1 MTLPNLAGDVQGL
14 TSNVYL
20 LRGEHA
26 ALVDAGSQFDLVQR
40 IEELDLDRPPTRVLI
55 THTHPDHVDNLD
67 DLRDRFDV
75 ETLGVDAESHY
86 VDRGLDDGESVRLG
100 DERFDVLHTPG
111 HAGDHL
117 CAFSPTS
124 GTLISGDLVFANGG
138 IGRVDLP
145 GADPAALKRSI
156 ERVHDATNRALAA
169 IHPGHGPAVEGDA
182 RRHLEAARR
191 AAQSL

>member
-1 MTLPNLAGDVQGL
+1 MTLPNLAGDVQAL

-20 LRGEHA
+20 LRGEHT

-40 IEELDLDRPPTRVLI
+40 IEELDLDQPPTRVLI

-67 DLRDRFDV
+67 DVRDRFGV
-75 ETLGVDAESHY
+75 ETLGVDRESHY
-86 VDRGLDDGESVRLG
+86 IDRGLEDGESVHLG

-111 HAGDHL
+111 HAVDHL

-138 IGRVDLP
+138 IGRIDLP
-145 GADPAALKRSI
+145 GADPADLTRSI
-156 ERVHDATNRALAA
+156 ERVHDATNQSLAA
-169 IHPGHGPAVEGDA
+169 IYPGHGPVVEDDA
-182 RRHLEAARR
+182 RRHLDAARR
-191 AAQSL
+191 AAESL